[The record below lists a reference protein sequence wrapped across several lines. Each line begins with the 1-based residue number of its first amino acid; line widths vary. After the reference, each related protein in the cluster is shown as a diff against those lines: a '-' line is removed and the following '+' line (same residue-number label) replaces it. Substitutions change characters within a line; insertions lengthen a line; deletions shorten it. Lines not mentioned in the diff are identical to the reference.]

1 MFPMADIRNKVF
13 TSGEVAAICGVS
25 PDTVSRWFD
34 LGQIEGYRLGPGG
47 DRRIPYP
54 GLRKFM
60 VSHGIPLDRLE
71 QGEKRI
77 LVVDDD
83 PYYLDIIP
91 AALAHASDYIVSVAS
106 TGFDAGAQVVDKNP
120 HVLILDIHLSD
131 MDGRM
136 VCERVKSRD
145 ETKSTRV
152 LAISGYIDD
161 DEAKLLSD
169 YGFDDYLKKP
179 FSVTE
184 LTERVAELID
194 MPDGDLSRPKRLST
208 AD

>member
-1 MFPMADIRNKVF
+1 M
-13 TSGEVAAICGVS
+13 
-25 PDTVSRWFD
+25 
-34 LGQIEGYRLGPGG
+34 GPGG
-47 DRRIPYP
+47 DRRIPYA

-60 VSHGIPLDRLE
+60 VSHGIPLDRLD

-91 AALAHASDYIVSVAS
+91 AALAKATDYAVSVAS

-120 HVLILDIHLSD
+120 HVVILDIHLSD

-145 ETKSTRV
+145 ETKSTRI

-161 DEAKLLSD
+161 DEAKLLSG

-179 FSVTE
+179 FSVSE
-184 LTERVAELID
+184 LVERVAQLID
-194 MPDGDLSRPKRLST
+194 MPDSSVSRPKRSAAAA

>member
-1 MFPMADIRNKVF
+1 MADIRSKVF
-13 TSGEVAAICGVS
+13 TSGEVATVCGVS

-91 AALAHASDYIVSVAS
+91 AALAKSSDYIVSVAS

-120 HVLILDIHLSD
+120 HLLILDIHLSD

-161 DEAKLLSD
+161 DEAKSLSS

-179 FSVTE
+179 FSVSE
-184 LTERVAELID
+184 LTDRVNRLFE
-194 MPDGDLSRPKRLST
+194 MPDSNLSRPKRSST
-208 AD
+208 AVD